1 MEVPKEMRLR
11 LRFYKDIPQNIAVVR
26 QKFEDFKAI
35 CSKDY
40 SIKVNENHIWLHIVG
55 ENKQYYSPHLH
66 VELEQNKENEIV
78 TIPSFR
84 GRAPKEVS
92 IKNLAKVIQSRIEE
106 IFEEVLFQIKSSGL
120 EKKLNAG
127 IVITGGGSQLKHLTM
142 TVELVTGMDTRIGY
156 ANEHLGK
163 SHIDEIKSPMY
174 ATAVG
179 LVIKGFEGID
189 MSSEEASEEL
199 LDIKE
204 VKEGKSIFKGLL
216 KKYNNWMFS
225 ADDMKDF

>member
-1 MEVPKEMRLR
+1 
-11 LRFYKDIPQNIAVVR
+11 
-26 QKFEDFKAI
+26 
-35 CSKDY
+35 
-40 SIKVNENHIWLHIVG
+40 
-55 ENKQYYSPHLH
+55 
-66 VELEQNKENEIV
+66 
-78 TIPSFR
+78 
-84 GRAPKEVS
+84 
-92 IKNLAKVIQSRIEE
+92 
-106 IFEEVLFQIKSSGL
+106 
-120 EKKLNAG
+120 
-127 IVITGGGSQLKHLTM
+127 
-142 TVELVTGMDTRIGY
+142 
-156 ANEHLGK
+156 
-163 SHIDEIKSPMY
+163 MY